1 MSGFWSAWVIV
12 LAAITLGIVSFL
24 FVWANS
30 VRIPTHE
37 DGTTG
42 HVWAHGTLR
51 EAVRRLPLWWV
62 LTSVGAL
69 LVGLVYLALYPALGN
84 FPGLLGWTSQGQL
97 QRDNA
102 ANNARLAALLEPTRG
117 MSIEQLAEN
126 RGAVELGHR
135 LYQDN
140 CAACHGRKGHGNNAI
155 GAPDLTDADWLYG
168 GSGEI
173 ILTSILDGRSGAMP
187 PWEAILGHDGVNAV
201 ASYVLSRNGV
211 QVPDDWV
218 TAGKPRF
225 DSLCAACHGADGRG
239 NPALGAP
246 NLVDRAWL
254 YGSDFASVVTSIGAG
269 RNGVMPPWRA
279 RLSSDEARVIAA
291 WVFAQSRHAAASK

>member
-1 MSGFWSAWVIV
+1 
-12 LAAITLGIVSFL
+12 
-24 FVWANS
+24 
-30 VRIPTHE
+30 
-37 DGTTG
+37 
-42 HVWAHGTLR
+42 
-51 EAVRRLPLWWV
+51 
-62 LTSVGAL
+62 
-69 LVGLVYLALYPALGN
+69 
-84 FPGLLGWTSQGQL
+84 L

-102 ANNARLAALLEPTRG
+102 ANNVKLAALIEPTRG

-140 CAACHGRKGHGNNAI
+140 CAACHGLKAHGNHAI

-168 GSGEI
+168 GSGDT

-211 QVPDDWV
+211 QVPEDWV
-218 TAGKPRF
+218 AAGKPRY
-225 DSLCAACHGADGRG
+225 DSLCAACHAADGRG

-246 NLVDRAWL
+246 SLVDRAWL
-254 YGSDFASVVTSIGAG
+254 YGSDFATVVASISAG
-269 RNGVMPPWRA
+269 RNGVMPAWRT

-291 WVFAQSRHAAASK
+291 WVFAQSRHEAAAK